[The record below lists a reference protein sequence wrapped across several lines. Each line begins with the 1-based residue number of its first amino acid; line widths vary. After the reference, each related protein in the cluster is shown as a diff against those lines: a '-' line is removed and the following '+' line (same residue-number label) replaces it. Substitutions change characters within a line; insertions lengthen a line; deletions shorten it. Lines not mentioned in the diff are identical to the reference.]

1 MQLVRDE
8 WQVAVSKI
16 GHLEVGESVVFTHGP
31 GTVEALQPDGGITV
45 KASFR
50 KSFTF
55 ESDGKVNPCFI
66 HLHPDQQIT
75 SSLAFD
81 HERRPGDLTADIEIH
96 ISPKTLISKRRGKFS
111 RSTGAQISERSLCRC
126 GSGLISL
133 IGI

>member
-45 KASFR
+45 KASFG

-55 ESDGKVNPCFI
+55 ESDCKVFTLI
-66 HLHPDQQIT
+66 
-75 SSLAFD
+75 SSISVPINKSPPAWLAFD
-81 HERRPGDLTADIEIH
+81 RERRLGDLTANIECHIDFTENFDIEEARQVQSEH
-96 ISPKTLISKRRGKFS
+96 W
-111 RSTGAQISERSLCRC
+111 STTQCSLFMQV
-126 GSGLISL
+126 
-133 IGI
+133 